1 MRKRTL
7 GGYADNISVEPGG
20 TIRFMV
26 SCDEGPDS
34 FRAGLVRL
42 ISGDD
47 QPGGPGYRDEPLD
60 VAANGSYPA
69 RHQPVYPGSYGMLA
83 HHPAFDSIESFTLQ
97 VLFWPTTPQAPWK
110 SIVSKF
116 DESSEFGFGLFTN
129 GDGHACFFVGDGQD
143 HTTVHAVAPEPLIA
157 RQWYLL
163 AGSWNAQTKEI
174 RIVQRMVHPVATIP
188 ARCEES
194 ADASAVS
201 DVRNAGAAFLA
212 GAYNNRN
219 AAGWFPGGHVNGKL
233 ERPVLTH
240 GLLSDDEVL
249 SLCAG
254 PVPGALKKR
263 VVLAWNFAIEIAT
276 DRLADISGHGLDGI
290 AVNLPMRAK
299 TGHNWDGS
307 QHRWTDDPE
316 QWGAI
321 HVVEDALYDCG
332 WQADVE
338 AVIPPGTRSGLYAA
352 KLERE
357 GSEPCFIPFVVRPPK
372 GRTSAPLCVVFPDAS
387 YLAYAN
393 IEENFDAGLDYQFNR
408 VARLGV
414 DDFYQ
419 NAHPEYGVSMYGF
432 HADGTGPHYNSR
444 LRPVAN
450 LSPTHESLWQL
461 SADMHLIA
469 WLEHAGIAW
478 DMICDEDIDREG
490 ADLLAQWPCVMT
502 MSHPEYTSTRM
513 HDAYTG
519 FCARGGR
526 LMYMGGNGFYWR
538 VAYRDDKPGAIEMR
552 RAEDGMRSW
561 IAEPGEYY
569 MSFTGEM
576 GGLWWRAG
584 RTPQSLVGN
593 GFIAQGFD
601 VSSPYRR
608 NPESRDPRAAW
619 IFEGIEGDIVG
630 DFGLLGGGAAGW
642 ELDAADPQRG
652 TPPHA
657 LAIASSFDHSDAVL
671 FVVEEIGHMH
681 PMISGSLQPAIKA
694 DMMFF
699 ETANGGAVFSTGSIA
714 YVSALPCNGFD
725 NNIARLTAN
734 VVRRFCDPAPFPVTA

>member
-1 MRKRTL
+1 MRAKTL
-7 GGYADNISVEPGG
+7 AGYADQISVAPGG
-20 TIRFMV
+20 TIAFKV
-26 SCDEGPDS
+26 SCDAGPDH
-34 FRAGLVRL
+34 FHAGLVRL
-42 ISGDD
+42 ISADD
-47 QPGGPGYRDEPLD
+47 QPGGPGYRDEPLQ

-69 RHQPVYPGSYGMLA
+69 RHQPVYPGSYGMLG
-83 HHPAFDSIESFTLQ
+83 HHAAFDDLESFTLQ
-97 VLFWPTTPQAPWK
+97 ILFWPTTPQAPWK

-116 DESSEFGFGLFTN
+116 DESSEHGFGLFTN
-129 GDGHACFFVGDGQD
+129 GEGHACFFVGDGRD

-163 AGSWNAQTKEI
+163 AGTWDAQTRHI
-174 RIVQRMVHPVATIP
+174 RIVQRMVQPVATIP
-188 ARCEES
+188 ARCEAS
-194 ADASAVS
+194 ADASAIT
-201 DVRNAGAAFLA
+201 DVRNPGAAFMV

-219 AAGWFPGGHVNGKL
+219 DAGWFPGGHVNGKL
-233 ERPVLTH
+233 ERPVLSR
-240 GLLSDDEVL
+240 GLLGDDEVL
-249 SLCAG
+249 ALASG
-254 PVPGALKKR
+254 PLPDGLRER
-263 VVLAWNFAIEIAT
+263 VLLAWDFSVDIPT
-276 DRLADISGHGLDGI
+276 DRLADFSGNGLDGTAI
-290 AVNLPMRAK
+290 NLPMRAK

-307 QHRWTDDPE
+307 QHRWSDDPK

-321 HVVEDALYDCG
+321 HTVEDALYDCG
-332 WQADVE
+332 WETDVE
-338 AVIPPGTRSGLYAA
+338 AVIPPGTKSGLYAA

-357 GSEPCFIPFVVRPPK
+357 GSEPYFIPFVVRPEK
-372 GRTSAPLCVVFPDAS
+372 GKPSAPLCVVFPDAS
-387 YLAYAN
+387 YIAYAN
-393 IEENFDAGLDYQFNR
+393 IEEHFDAGLDYQFNR

-414 DDFYQ
+414 DDLQQ

-432 HADGTGPHYNSR
+432 HADGTGPHYSSR

-450 LSPTHESLWQL
+450 LSPTNESLWQL

-469 WLEHAGIAW
+469 WLEHEGIAW

-490 ADLLAQWPCVMT
+490 VDLLAQWPCVMT

-519 FCARGGR
+519 FTAGGGR

-569 MSFTGEM
+569 MSFTAEM

-584 RTPQSLVGN
+584 RTPHSLVGN

-601 VSSPYRR
+601 ASSPYRR
-608 NPESRDPRAAW
+608 NPDSQDPRASW
-619 IFEGIEGDIVG
+619 IFEGIEEEIIG

-642 ELDAADPQRG
+642 ELDAADPKRG

-657 LAIASSFDHSDAVL
+657 LTIASSFDHSDAVL

-699 ETANGGAVFSTGSIA
+699 ETPNGGAVFSTGSIA

-725 NNIARLTAN
+725 NNIATLTAN
-734 VVRRFCDPAPFPVTA
+734 VIARFCDPAPFPVTA